1 MGERAVRFSGKTVVV
16 TGGASGIGAETVR
29 LFAGEGADVVSADI
43 DEDAG
48 RRIAEECEGAVRF
61 VRCDVTDPAAVEGL
75 AASAF
80 DAFGAAHLLC
90 NNAGVIVS
98 GRLADSTEQEWRWLL
113 GVNLH
118 GVMNGVRAFVPRM
131 RGQQGGGHILNT
143 GSLASLL
150 PLENTGIYCVT
161 KYSVLA
167 ISEVLAQELAA
178 DGIGVSILCPGGVDT
193 QINQA
198 ARNRPTALGGPEASP
213 EALSVAEEAEQRSLG
228 GDLSKILSPRE
239 VGDIALA
246 GVRAGELYIPTH
258 PAWKEA
264 VAGRFEQVLGGFD
277 ATAQR
282 LG

>member
-1 MGERAVRFSGKTVVV
+1 MKDLDGRVAVV
-16 TGGASGIGAETVR
+16 TGAGGGIGEGIALAAAE
-29 LFAGEGADVVSADI
+29 AGMKRVCADI
-43 DEDAG
+43 EADNVE
-48 RRIAEECEGAVRF
+48 RVAEAIRGGGGEAIGVA
-61 VRCDVTDPAAVEGL
+61 CDVTDPAAVEGL

>member
-1 MGERAVRFSGKTVVV
+1 VKDLDGRVAVV
-16 TGGASGIGAETVR
+16 TGAGGGIGEGIALAAAE
-29 LFAGEGADVVSADI
+29 AGMKLVCADI
-43 DEDAG
+43 EADNVE
-48 RRIAEECEGAVRF
+48 RVAEAIRGGGGEAIEVA
-61 VRCDVTDPAAVEGL
+61 CDVTDPAGVEGL
-75 AASAF
+75 AASTF

>member
-1 MGERAVRFSGKTVVV
+1 VKDLDGRVAVV
-16 TGGASGIGAETVR
+16 TGAGGGIGEGIALAAAE
-29 LFAGEGADVVSADI
+29 AGMKLVCADI
-43 DEDAG
+43 EADNVE
-48 RRIAEECEGAVRF
+48 RVAEAIRGGGGEAIGVA
-61 VRCDVTDPAAVEGL
+61 CDVTDPAAVEGL

>member
-1 MGERAVRFSGKTVVV
+1 MKDLDGRVAVV
-16 TGGASGIGAETVR
+16 TGAGGGIGEGIALAAAE
-29 LFAGEGADVVSADI
+29 AGMKLVCADI
-43 DEDAG
+43 EADNVE
-48 RRIAEECEGAVRF
+48 RVAEAIRGGGGEAIGVA
-61 VRCDVTDPAAVEGL
+61 CDVTDPAAVEGL